1 MNFFRMPKPRG
12 FNHKYIYYDER
23 RARLR
28 DIEERARRELGMA
41 PTDGSGSAARLR
53 GAFTTSARR
62 RRTSARGGSAGRG
75 QLHTAILVFILI
87 ALLALLRY
95 LL

>member
-1 MNFFRMPKPRG
+1 MSFFRMPKPRG

-28 DIEERARRELGMA
+28 DIEERARRELGMS
-41 PTDGSGSAARLR
+41 PPEGSGSAARLR
-53 GAFTTSARR
+53 GAFAAGAGRR
-62 RRTSARGGSAGRG
+62 RAPGRRASAGQGRV
-75 QLHTAILVFILI
+75 HTAILVFILI
-87 ALLALLRY
+87 AMLAMLRY